1 LKLLPF
7 DIGKV
12 VPDSDSIGISVLAAI
27 FEDCCDLVG
36 GCAIG
41 FGNG

>member
-1 LKLLPF
+1 MLTF

-12 VPDSDSIGISVLAAI
+12 VPDSGWIGISVLAAI

-41 FGNG
+41 GGNG